1 LVPAWPLRDNGPVT
15 PDSFHEPA
23 PDPIFDQ
30 ADGSPADGVEESPEP
45 GLTGGP
51 GPVASGETEQ
61 SFPAAPAADVPSADV
76 PAPDVASAD
85 VASGD
90 VASADQPSA
99 EVASADVASADQP
112 SAGVTSGGVL
122 SGGVLSGGVLSGGLL
137 SGGVSAANVSSGDLP
152 SGDMSSADVASA
164 GVAMA
169 EVEPA
174 EVAVPAAEEEEDK
187 SEPDPV
193 LVDSVDVARAAAVE
207 VGGEDVGEHLGVSTE
222 DAHAVTH
229 AFAATLAGYRGWH
242 WAVTVARSPQSTVVT
257 VDEVVLLPGDGALRA
272 PEWVP
277 WSQRVRAGDLGAG
290 DLLPADPDDAR
301 LVPSYFSDGDPALAD
316 TDDADQAQMRV
327 VADEIGLGRV
337 RVLSRDGRLDAAER
351 WFEADFG
358 PDAPMAK
365 QAPAH
370 CGTCGFLVAV
380 SGSLGA
386 AFGVCANELSA
397 ADAHVVAVEFG
408 CGAHSEAGVD
418 LSNRVEPAGS
428 VYDSGEL
435 VMESSDSTPG
445 HDAAVQVDDA

>member
-1 LVPAWPLRDNGPVT
+1 VT
-15 PDSFHEPA
+15 PDVFPEPA
-23 PDPIFDQ
+23 PDPTSARVDSSTVDDVVDSPPLLPT
-30 ADGSPADGVEESPEP
+30 DGSSPADQPAEQEE
-45 GLTGGP
+45 
-51 GPVASGETEQ
+51 V
-61 SFPAAPAADVPSADV
+61 DPSHQA
-76 PAPDVASAD
+76 
-85 VASGD
+85 
-90 VASADQPSA
+90 
-99 EVASADVASADQP
+99 
-112 SAGVTSGGVL
+112 
-122 SGGVLSGGVLSGGLL
+122 
-137 SGGVSAANVSSGDLP
+137 
-152 SGDMSSADVASA
+152 MSSADVSFIDVLSAEVPTAGDVSSADVSSADVSFGDVSSVDVSTADNDLSGDAASGDAVTGDVPATDAQATEVPSGDGPSADAASA
-164 GVAMA
+164 DVSFADGAIVDAQTATA
-169 EVEPA
+169 ELVE
-174 EVAVPAAEEEEDK
+174 EVKA
-187 SEPDPV
+187 EPDPV
-193 LVDSVDVARAAAVE
+193 LVDSVELARAAAME
-207 VGGEDVGEHLGVSTE
+207 VGGDDVGEHLGVSTE

-229 AFAATLAGYRGWH
+229 AFVATLAGYRGWH
-242 WAVTVARSPQSTVVT
+242 WAVTVARSPQSSVVT

-301 LVPSYFSDGDPALAD
+301 LVPSYFSDGDPALDA
-316 TDDADQAQMRV
+316 DDAEQAQMRA

-337 RVLSRDGRLDAAER
+337 RVMSRDGRVDAAQR

-370 CGTCGFLVAV
+370 CGTCGFLVAL

-386 AFGVCANELSA
+386 AFGICANELSA

-435 VMESSDSTPG
+435 VMESTESTPG
-445 HDAAVQVDDA
+445 HDGAVQVEDV

>member
-1 LVPAWPLRDNGPVT
+1 VT
-15 PDSFHEPA
+15 SDSFHEPA
-23 PDPIFDQ
+23 PDPIADQ
-30 ADGSPADGVEESPEP
+30 VDGSSADGVEGSPE
-45 GLTGGP
+45 LGP
-51 GPVASGETEQ
+51 TDGFGPVASAETEQ
-61 SFPAAPAADVPSADV
+61 SFPAVSATDVPSVDVPSVDVPSA
-76 PAPDVASAD
+76 S
-85 VASGD
+85 
-90 VASADQPSA
+90 
-99 EVASADVASADQP
+99 
-112 SAGVTSGGVL
+112 VTSGGVL
-122 SGGVLSGGVLSGGLL
+122 SGGVLSGGVLSGGVLSRGVL
-137 SGGVSAANVSSGDLP
+137 SGRVFSGRVSSADLSSGDLP
-152 SGDMSSADVASA
+152 SGVASSDVPSTNVPFADVAR
-164 GVAMA
+164 A

-174 EVAVPAAEEEEDK
+174 EAAGPVAEEQDK

-207 VGGEDVGEHLGVSTE
+207 VGGDDVGEHLGVSTE

-272 PEWVP
+272 PDWVP

-435 VMESSDSTPG
+435 VMESSDPTPG
-445 HDAAVQVDDA
+445 HDGAVQVDDA